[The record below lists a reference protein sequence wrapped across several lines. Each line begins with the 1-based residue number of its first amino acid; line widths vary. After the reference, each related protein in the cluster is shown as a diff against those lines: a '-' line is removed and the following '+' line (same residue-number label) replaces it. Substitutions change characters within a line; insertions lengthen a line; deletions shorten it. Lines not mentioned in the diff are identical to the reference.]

1 MIRRGRPPTKNFKKL
16 LGRPSLERA
25 ASEFS
30 SDATLATGA
39 ENTICSNQD
48 TRKGPLVSDKS
59 DFADSSGKFYG
70 FRNDVYSNWFTE
82 NKSDTSDEGTSRTL

>member
-30 SDATLATGA
+30 SDATLATVA
-39 ENTICSNQD
+39 ENAILSNHD
-48 TRKGPLVSDKS
+48 MRKGALASDKS
-59 DFADSSGKFYG
+59 NFADSSGKFYG
-70 FRNDVYSNWFTE
+70 FRNDVYSGCFTE
-82 NKSDTSDEGTSRTL
+82 NKSDRNDEGTGRTL